1 MLPVATE
8 LVKRLGW
15 LIRLRWLAVLAVA
28 CAIEVGGR
36 ALALTLPR
44 GPLYTI
50 LAALAAYNLL
60 LFLVHRNLPP
70 PGAGTDIGRTSWLAR
85 LLVPRTFWGLGLEGD
100 VLQAARFAMLQIG
113 LDLVFLAL
121 LLHYSGGIENPLS
134 YAYVFHIIVASILL
148 SRRATYA
155 VASVGLLLV
164 SVVGLG
170 ECWGLLAHHHL
181 GGPWSGAAYRSPAL
195 VAGHLAI
202 LGATLFF
209 SGYICST
216 IAVNLRQRERDI
228 VLLSRDLQGKADD
241 LIQAYEAL
249 SRTEEAK
256 SRYMRKVAHELRGPL
271 GTIQT
276 ALRTVL
282 SGRAGADPAVSRD
295 LIGRAERRAA
305 ELSAV
310 TGDLLELS
318 RARDARIA
326 QTRTSVDLAQL
337 ARDVATDAA
346 AAAREAG
353 ITLDLELAPGI
364 GAQEGDP
371 VALRQLL
378 ANLLGNAVRYTP
390 RGGRIWL
397 RARKDGTILRLEVQ
411 DTGIGIQAEDLPRIF
426 DEFFRAKNAREH
438 AENGTGLGLAIVK
451 AVAERHGGTVSVE
464 SVPGQGSRF
473 MVGLPEVSGP

>member
-28 CAIEVGGR
+28 VSIELGGR
-36 ALALTLPR
+36 VLSLALPR
-44 GPLYTI
+44 GPLYAV
-50 LAALAAYNLL
+50 LAALAACNLL
-60 LFLVHRNLPP
+60 LLLVHRGLRP

-121 LLHYSGGIENPLS
+121 LLHFSGGIENPLS

-148 SRRATYA
+148 SRRATYL
-155 VASVGLLLV
+155 VATFGLLLV

-170 ECWGLLAHHHL
+170 ECWGLLAHHPL
-181 GGPWSGAAYRSPAL
+181 GGPWSSGAYNDLAL
-195 VAGHLAI
+195 VVGHLVV
-202 LGATLFF
+202 LGATLYF
-209 SGYICST
+209 SGYVCST

-228 VLLSRDLQGKADD
+228 VLLSQDLRRKADD
-241 LIQAYEAL
+241 LIQAYEEL

-282 SGRAGADPAVSRD
+282 SGHATDPEVSRD

-310 TGDLLELS
+310 TADLLELS

-326 QTRTSVDLAQL
+326 LTRTSVDLSQL
-337 ARDVATDAA
+337 LREVATDAA
-346 AAAREAG
+346 ATAREAG
-353 ITLDLELAPGI
+353 ITLDLELVAGI
-364 GAQEGDP
+364 GAYEGDP

-378 ANLLGNAVRYTP
+378 ANLLGNALRYTP
-390 RGGRIWL
+390 RGGRIWF
-397 RARKDGTILRLEVQ
+397 RARRDGTILRIEVQ
-411 DTGIGIQAEDLPRIF
+411 DTGIGIQADDLPRIF
-426 DEFFRAKNAREH
+426 DEFFRARSAREH

-451 AVAERHGGTVSVE
+451 AVVERHGGTVSVE
-464 SVPGQGSRF
+464 SAPGQGSRF
-473 MVGLPEVSGP
+473 LVELPEVCGGL